1 MSKSEIG
8 KAFQAP
14 ERIVERGRGCW
25 NCIHF
30 ENEDLAKQHYAERI
44 QQEKTA
50 ASAQGAVDLTRL
62 GDDDASIREV
72 AHKAAEFMA
81 KGCPLEQATNLALEA
96 VSASSPGLRGALQNA
111 RQTQARFAMFDAL
124 SQRSEIGICLK
135 GGSGTDFVH
144 HAYLCETWSGR
155 TGHRIAAEGHAPDKL
170 PEELVEEIDAKAEKA

>member
-1 MSKSEIG
+1 MSKSELG

-14 ERIVERGRGCW
+14 ERIIERGRGCW

-44 QQEKTA
+44 RQEKTA
-50 ASAQGAVDLTRL
+50 AATQGVADLTRL

-81 KGCPLEQATNLALEA
+81 KGCPERQATDMALAA
-96 VSASSPGLRGALQNA
+96 VGAPVGLRNALQNA

-124 SQRSEIGICLK
+124 SQRSEIGICMK

-144 HAYLCETWSGR
+144 HAYLCDKWSGR
-155 TGHRIAAEGHAPDKL
+155 EGHRIAAEGHAPDKL
-170 PEELVEEIDAKAEKA
+170 PEELVEEVDGKAEKA